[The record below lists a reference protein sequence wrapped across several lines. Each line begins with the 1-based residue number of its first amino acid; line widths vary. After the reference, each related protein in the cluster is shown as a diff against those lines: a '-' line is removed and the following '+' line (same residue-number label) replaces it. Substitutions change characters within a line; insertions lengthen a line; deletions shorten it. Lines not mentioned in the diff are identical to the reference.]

1 MKGDSVMSDTQDNKS
16 TGSAVLD
23 FDIPPTRHVILGGD
37 NWENLEDSNLVA
49 MTEIAL
55 KMGEDVAVID
65 ESPLQYVA
73 CSNRICYTIVT

>member
-1 MKGDSVMSDTQDNKS
+1 MSDTQNSRS

-23 FDIPPTRHVILGGD
+23 FDISPIRHVILGGD
-37 NWENLEDSNLVA
+37 DWENLEDSNLVA

-55 KMGEDVAVID
+55 WMGQDVAVID

>member
-1 MKGDSVMSDTQDNKS
+1 MSDTQDNKS

-23 FDIPPTRHVILGGD
+23 FDIPPTHHVILGGD
-37 NWENLEDSNLVA
+37 NWENLDDPNLIT

-55 KMGEDVAVID
+55 KWAKTLLLLMSWVC
-65 ESPLQYVA
+65 STVA